1 MEVMDASLDKFY
13 QNIYKNGET
22 IPEDV
27 LGKIA
32 FSVSGI
38 SISVMSEKIVTL
50 IPEFILM
57 FFFLCSLILKYGSFG
72 HIIFHNGNIR
82 CAP

>member
-13 QNIYKNGET
+13 QNIFKNGET

-32 FSVSGI
+32 FSVS
-38 SISVMSEKIVTL
+38 KF
-50 IPEFILM
+50 PFI
-57 FFFLCSLILKYGSFG
+57 Y
-72 HIIFHNGNIR
+72 
-82 CAP
+82 